1 MIIIMMMMVIIIT
14 IMIMM
19 NKCTIKK
26 PLNYFERLV
35 SVKNNI
41 VNSSN
46 NNGYNQ
52 TITLIIN
59 NCRICIS

>member
-1 MIIIMMMMVIIIT
+1 
-14 IMIMM
+14 MM
-19 NKCTIKK
+19 NKCIIKK

-46 NNGYNQ
+46 NDDYNQ

-59 NCRICIS
+59 NRRIYIS